1 VLVAGAAE
9 VSGVIVLA
17 LDEVEGVV
25 VVVVV
30 VVEPVADCVLVPAC
44 PAEAA
49 ADGVGSVEALGF
61 EAVLEL
67 LGVVLA
73 APAAAVEGS
82 LLVGAVLALLV
93 WSGVVLV
100 LGAAADVALVSPV
113 AAPVLELVLWHLSEI
128 IFTLSTLRVLA
139 VLSAVPVIC
148 TVWPTC
154 GFRSCVLPERVQ
166 DLPD

>member
-1 VLVAGAAE
+1 VLALLEGAVADWSGVVPGVLVAGAAE

-49 ADGVGSVEALGF
+49 ADGVGSVELLGF

-82 LLVGAVLALLV
+82 LLVVDCDDCGVVLALLV
-93 WSGVVLV
+93 
-100 LGAAADVALVSPV
+100 
-113 AAPVLELVLWHLSEI
+113 
-128 IFTLSTLRVLA
+128 
-139 VLSAVPVIC
+139 
-148 TVWPTC
+148 
-154 GFRSCVLPERVQ
+154 
-166 DLPD
+166 

>member
-9 VSGVIVLA
+9 VSGVVELA
-17 LDEVEGVV
+17 LDEVEGDVV

-49 ADGVGSVEALGF
+49 ADGVGSVELLGF

-82 LLVGAVLALLV
+82 LLVVDCDDCGVVLALLV
-93 WSGVVLV
+93 
-100 LGAAADVALVSPV
+100 
-113 AAPVLELVLWHLSEI
+113 
-128 IFTLSTLRVLA
+128 
-139 VLSAVPVIC
+139 
-148 TVWPTC
+148 
-154 GFRSCVLPERVQ
+154 
-166 DLPD
+166 